1 MIMNIRAS
9 RTIAAHSFIALP
21 LPRTGNTDFSPV
33 LIVRAIMAVAKGFCR
48 GLNATAV
55 IKLHLKPQATCKESR

>member
-48 GLNATAV
+48 GAQRYRRDQIAS
-55 IKLHLKPQATCKESR
+55 QAPGNLQGE